1 MTDNTKYRFFRK
13 LKNKYRLVI
22 LNDGSYEERIGIKIT
37 PLLVLSVLFVVS
49 LILVFTT
56 FILFSFTPLKEY
68 VPGKTKIETHKELL
82 KMATK
87 VDSLVL
93 LLDGRDVYVDNLIT
107 ILNGGE
113 VMENARSPLKN
124 EVGKMMSLDV
134 SKDDSLDHKILFDIH
149 RKATYQA
156 IKKAMNNDPYIDWLL
171 ENQDNIV
178 HKYYQMG
185 LDGKI

>member
-22 LNDGSYEERIGIKIT
+22 LNDGTYEERIGIKIT

-68 VPGKTKIETHKELL
+68 VPGKTKTETHKELV
-82 KMATK
+82 KIATK

-113 VMENARSPLKN
+113 VMENEKAR
-124 EVGKMMSLDV
+124 
-134 SKDDSLDHKILFDIH
+134 
-149 RKATYQA
+149 
-156 IKKAMNNDPYIDWLL
+156 
-171 ENQDNIV
+171 
-178 HKYYQMG
+178 
-185 LDGKI
+185 